1 MLGAKAFFI
10 VAGLLQQALLPRAI
24 GLAGYGALS
33 RVLAV
38 ANVVN
43 NVVISSATQGVSR
56 VVARAREHQAEALR
70 TALRVHV
77 VVAVVAAAL
86 FALAAPVVASFEG
99 ATYITVPLVGDG
111 WRRPLLRRLRGVH
124 RGAQRDGAVRRS
136 RRRST

>member
-10 VAGLLQQALLPRAI
+10 VAGLVQQALLPRAI

-56 VVARAREHQAEALR
+56 VVARAREHQDEALR
-70 TALRVHV
+70 AALRVHA

-99 ATYITVPLVGDG
+99 AAYITVPLVGMA
-111 WRRPLLRRLRGVH
+111 GVVLCY
-124 RGAQRDGAVRRS
+124 GVSSPYFAFMC
-136 RRRST
+136 T